1 MQTALYQ
8 FGAPWDFGEHV
19 RALRAVDGVTIR
31 LRPWARVFRIA
42 FPFVLIVVL
51 SGSVLRGA
59 ASQPPLVLV
68 LSLLPYLLLVGLW
81 LGFAFWGQF
90 YLAARRTRQL
100 DPSTR
105 GVLTR
110 TLTADGFRID
120 GTGQAVDLRWE
131 GIHSA
136 VETSE
141 FFLIFFNRL
150 CAYYIPKRLIRSPQ
164 ELSEMR
170 GFLRSRLAER
180 AILLSE
186 RAA

>member
-1 MQTALYQ
+1 L
-8 FGAPWDFGEHV
+8 
-19 RALRAVDGVTIR
+19 
-31 LRPWARVFRIA
+31 RVFRIV
-42 FPFVLIVVL
+42 FPFLL
-51 SGSVLRGA
+51 LGLLASSVLRA
-59 ASQPPLVLV
+59 AGTQPPLVIA
-68 LSLLPYLLLVGLW
+68 LSLLPYLLVVALWFALV
-81 LGFAFWGQF
+81 FWAQF

-150 CAYYIPKRLIRSPQ
+150 CAYYVPKRLIPSLQ
-164 ELSEMR
+164 ELNEMR
-170 GFLRSRLAER
+170 GLLRGKLAGRAFLLE
-180 AILLSE
+180 E